1 MLRIN
6 LDETSVC
13 LFQGTGK
20 GTVFFSRKRGPPGT
34 EPVQLAST
42 KKRRACLTHVAVV
55 CDNPTLQPLLPQYVI
70 GNLQTFLLREWRAL
84 LASCPDNVVLVR
96 QKSAW
101 VNIEVFVEIVNRLG
115 VVLRPYLGSVQPV
128 LLMDTCPVHLAGRVL
143 KACFASQLWPVFVPA
158 RLTWL
163 LQPCDTHVFLQYKA
177 KLRAF
182 YQASRAG
189 TPRGNLSI
197 LEFMGCLY
205 KVIRQHMQGNRW
217 ASAFDQDGFGSSQ
230 SAVSVSILRHLQQ
243 EGPLVVSGSRP
254 GPEQLSHCLPRG
266 AKVCIANLLPCV
278 SAGAAVPG
286 QPVGLRLFPR
296 RRNVAAAGALAR

>member
-128 LLMDTCPVHLAGRVL
+128 LLMDTCPVHLASRVV

-177 KLRAF
+177 KLKAF
-182 YQASRAG
+182 TKQVGRGPPGETFPFSSSWGAFTKLFGNICKAIVGHLLLIRMGSGRPSRQCQS
-189 TPRGNLSI
+189 PSSDICNK
-197 LEFMGCLY
+197 
-205 KVIRQHMQGNRW
+205 KV
-217 ASAFDQDGFGSSQ
+217 
-230 SAVSVSILRHLQQ
+230 L
-243 EGPLVVSGSRP
+243 
-254 GPEQLSHCLPRG
+254 
-266 AKVCIANLLPCV
+266 
-278 SAGAAVPG
+278 
-286 QPVGLRLFPR
+286 
-296 RRNVAAAGALAR
+296 